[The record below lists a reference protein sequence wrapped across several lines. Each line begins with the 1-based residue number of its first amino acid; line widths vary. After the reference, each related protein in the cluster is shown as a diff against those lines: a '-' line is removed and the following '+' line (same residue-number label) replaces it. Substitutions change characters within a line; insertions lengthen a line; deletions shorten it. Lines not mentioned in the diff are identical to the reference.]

1 MNVAE
6 IRARKEK
13 AEDMISDILR
23 NFSEETGCTIDNVSV
38 SRTDCTPISS
48 KVPKIVYEARLT
60 ASI

>member
-23 NFSEETGCTIDNVSV
+23 NFTEETGCRVDNISL
-38 SRTDCTPISS
+38 SQIDCTPISS
-48 KVPKIVYEARLT
+48 RTAKTVYKVHLSSLI
-60 ASI
+60 